1 MLAKKYRFHSRG
13 GVRYVYQHGKTIR
26 RAKVSLIFADN
37 TRGFTRISVVVSKK
51 VAKSA
56 VERNR
61 IRRRV
66 YEAIRLNF
74 DYLPKKTDY
83 IFVIYSKTFSTMPFS
98 EIEEQLGE
106 LVEES
111 KVCYNK

>member
-1 MLAKKYRFHSRG
+1 MLNKKYRFHSRG
-13 GVRYVYQHGKTIR
+13 GVRYVYQNGKTVR
-26 RAKVSLIFADN
+26 KAQMSLVFTEN
-37 TRGFTRISVVVSKK
+37 TKGFTRVAVVVSKK

-56 VERNR
+56 VTRNR

-66 YEAIRLNF
+66 YEALRINLE
-74 DYLPKKTDY
+74 YLPKKRDY
-83 IFVIYSKTFSTMPFS
+83 IFVVYTKNVMEMPF
-98 EIEEQLGE
+98 EKLERLLGE